1 MLAVPRPSV
10 GTNSQAARG
19 IKASHLYLLFNN
31 IHITFGASQ
40 VALVVNNSFAGSYA
54 GDRREAGLIPGLGK
68 SPGGGYGNPPQ
79 YSCLRNL
86 LDRGAWWATVHGTAK
101 SRTGLSEHTDTRI
114 TFTLCRHC
122 LKNFIKIKISQQS
135 SKIPLSPFYKWGNQG
150 PKRLRILPMVTQGV
164 SGETGI

>member
-54 GDRREAGLIPGLGK
+54 GDRREAGLIPGLENPLEEDMATHPSILASEISLTEGL
-68 SPGGGYGNPPQ
+68 GGLQ
-79 YSCLRNL
+79 SM
-86 LDRGAWWATVHGTAK
+86 
-101 SRTGLSEHTDTRI
+101 GLQRVGQD
-114 TFTLCRHC
+114 
-122 LKNFIKIKISQQS
+122 
-135 SKIPLSPFYKWGNQG
+135 
-150 PKRLRILPMVTQGV
+150 
-164 SGETGI
+164 